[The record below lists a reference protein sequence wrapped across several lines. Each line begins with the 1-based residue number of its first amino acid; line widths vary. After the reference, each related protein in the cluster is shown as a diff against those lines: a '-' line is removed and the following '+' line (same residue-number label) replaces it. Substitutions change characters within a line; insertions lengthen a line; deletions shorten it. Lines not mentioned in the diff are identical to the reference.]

1 MKIQEVSK
9 KYGVSED
16 TLRYYEKEGLIP
28 GVPRTEGQI
37 RNYDQASCNWIEFI
51 TCMRNAGLS
60 IESLKEYVRLFRQGD
75 STIAMRKELLE
86 EERRKLEQRIA
97 LEKATLKR
105 LDLKISH
112 YETSLSE
119 YEKHNL
125 K

>member
-86 EERRKLEQRIA
+86 EERRKLEQRIT